1 MTESTNNN
9 RTSLLLLAG
18 CCALPSF
25 QTLVSVY
32 WEWQT
37 LISYPVL
44 KGLMLILP
52 VIVWLRLRRR
62 GVDIRQRTGLK
73 KTNLRL
79 GLFMGAAMGGA
90 VLVAYYAVLRPMID
104 PAPLLQKLESLGMI
118 EYYWIMAI
126 FISLLNSLLEEYY
139 WRAFIVGELHTW
151 LGSTWSVCIVAGL
164 LFGGHHVFAL
174 LPVVEWPVLLLGVA
188 GTMIAGGT
196 WAWMR
201 ARGSSIFDCY
211 VSHVLADLAAMWCG
225 YDLLSRAGA

>member
-1 MTESTNNN
+1 MIESTNTN
-9 RTSLLLLAG
+9 RTPLVLLAV

-25 QTLVSVY
+25 QTLVAVY

-37 LISYPVL
+37 PISYPVL
-44 KGLMLILP
+44 KGLMLVLP

-62 GVDIRQRTGLK
+62 GVNIRQRAGLK
-73 KTNLRL
+73 KTNLL
-79 GLFMGAAMGGA
+79 FGLLMGAVMGGA
-90 VLVAYYAVLRPMID
+90 VLGAYYAVLRPMID
-104 PAPLLQKLESLGMI
+104 PGPLLQKLESLGMVK
-118 EYYWIMAI
+118 YYWLMAI
-126 FISLLNSLLEEYY
+126 FISLWNSLLEEYY
-139 WRAFIVGELHTW
+139 WRAFIVGELRTW
-151 LGSTWSVCIVAGL
+151 LGSKWSLWIVAGV

-201 ARGSSIFDCY
+201 VRGSSIFDCY
-211 VSHVLADLAAMWCG
+211 VSHVLADMAAMWCG